1 MNKLN
6 REKTVDILLVEDN
19 PGDIRLTEL
28 ALQRGKVKNN
38 LYITKDGNQAL
49 EFLHKKNKYED
60 APTPDLILLDLNLPR
75 INGQEVLKNVKKDK
89 YLKRIP
95 VIVLTTSD
103 AEKDILETYN
113 LNVNAYITK
122 PIDMNKFIKVV
133 SVLEDF
139 WLKIVKLPPT

>member
-6 REKTVDILLVEDN
+6 REKIVDILLVEDN